1 MKRKEISDYVG
12 ILVSIIIGFIGTYGQ
27 IKNPQTSI
35 IIFTVLLGGVV
46 VYFLVTYTSSAIK
59 EKISQINKNTESI
72 ELVNKGLNS
81 IKETLHVRKDI
92 DKLQVRMIGLEQM
105 LGIQGKKGVV
115 VNPQWVMI
123 IIMIILLIVYMRSKG
138 WF

>member
-72 ELVNKGLNS
+72 ELVKALHINKL
-81 IKETLHVRKDI
+81 LHINRRRLHI
-92 DKLQVRMIGLEQM
+92 
-105 LGIQGKKGVV
+105 
-115 VNPQWVMI
+115 N
-123 IIMIILLIVYMRSKG
+123 
-138 WF
+138 